1 MFKCTSVQPEK
12 KVSATVTISDSQFW
26 RAEMREIFRK
36 LTGNVP
42 SSPLKVVERKLFIS
56 IGILFLRESKVEFFM
71 MWVLLKLIL
80 HPLTLCPRPREAGM
94 KCRLVVNWTSEVVNT
109 TSING
114 KMIYNYFNN
123 GKYRNKQSS
132 RLHNQGAVAWI
143 SSAIQN
149 VWHLTQKQNILNDC
163 FQTVWGFYLKQKRWL
178 NPFKSSKFHS

>member
-1 MFKCTSVQPEK
+1 MYISSTREK
-12 KVSATVTISDSQFW
+12 SLSDSHNLRQSVLKSGNARDFPEID
-26 RAEMREIFRK
+26 RKCPFVSSEGSRE
-36 LTGNVP
+36 
-42 SSPLKVVERKLFIS
+42 LFIS

-149 VWHLTQKQNILNDC
+149 VWHLTH
-163 FQTVWGFYLKQKRWL
+163 F
-178 NPFKSSKFHS
+178 

>member
-1 MFKCTSVQPEK
+1 MYISSTREK
-12 KVSATVTISDSQFW
+12 SLSDSHNLRQSVLKSGNARDFP
-26 RAEMREIFRK
+26 EIDRK
-36 LTGNVP
+36 CPFVSSEGSGEKTVYFHWDFVP
-42 SSPLKVVERKLFIS
+42 SWVKSRI
-56 IGILFLRESKVEFFM
+56 FM

-178 NPFKSSKFHS
+178 NPFKSSKFRS